1 MNITEEQKAI
11 EAALDQYRIRMDKIT
26 DDQFTIT
33 PAGGGWSYAEVYTH
47 ILKATI
53 GSSISIEK
61 CANPKTEQTTGGLKF
76 FGWYLMLLGKFP
88 PIKVKVPKIVEEK
101 MPAEK
106 ISKEEAE
113 KLLEK
118 CHKRLLMVIPLLNNA
133 SKNSRFKH
141 PRLGMLNAE
150 QWFKFIRIHA
160 QHHLK
165 QLDRIDKKIKNV

>member
-1 MNITEEQKAI
+1 MET
-11 EAALDQYRIRMDKIT
+11 IT
-26 DDQFTIT
+26 DELFIQT
-33 PAGGGWSYAEVYTH
+33 PSGGGWSYAEVYTH

-61 CANPKTEQTTGGLKF
+61 CVNPKTEQTTGGLKF
-76 FGWYLMLLGKFP
+76 FGWYLMLLGRFP
-88 PIKVKVPKIVEEK
+88 PIKVKVPKGVAEK

-113 KLLEK
+113 KLLDK
-118 CHKRLLMVIPLLNNA
+118 CHKRLLMVIPLVNDA
-133 SKNSRFKH
+133 SKKSRFKH

-165 QLDRIDKKIKNV
+165 QLDRIDKKIKKL

>member
-1 MNITEEQKAI
+1 
-11 EAALDQYRIRMDKIT
+11 
-26 DDQFTIT
+26 
-33 PAGGGWSYAEVYTH
+33 
-47 ILKATI
+47 
-53 GSSISIEK
+53 
-61 CANPKTEQTTGGLKF
+61 
-76 FGWYLMLLGKFP
+76 
-88 PIKVKVPKIVEEK
+88 